1 MFCGVIILFC
11 SIVLMVPLRF
21 LIDNKLLSEFQAHA
35 LGIFLNSFGL
45 IMGGISMQ
53 FKILW
58 LLYIGCALCC
68 GLGGILLYQRI
79 IFNHQLWF
87 NSIGR
92 HNIGA
97 GIFGFIIGL
106 WTIIFFLSSVPLL
119 NRLAIWNVLYV
130 YSGVCVPILSFSL
143 ISITDPISSSSQS
156 SMINNVN
163 KEEGVL
169 DDEKG
174 YETRQDT
181 LFIIIKDEPNET
193 LINELKHIWEKD
205 GIFIVIENIK
215 RLQFNIL
222 NHVLVPLHT
231 VLAESDVKLIMEKY
245 NITSKSLFPDIS
257 RFDPVARVIGLRPGQ
272 VCHIIRPSKTA
283 IEANYY
289 RVCI

>member
-1 MFCGVIILFC
+1 MA
-11 SIVLMVPLRF
+11 SQ
-21 LIDNKLLSEFQAHA
+21 N
-35 LGIFLNSFGL
+35 
-45 IMGGISMQ
+45 
-53 FKILW
+53 
-58 LLYIGCALCC
+58 
-68 GLGGILLYQRI
+68 
-79 IFNHQLWF
+79 
-87 NSIGR
+87 
-92 HNIGA
+92 
-97 GIFGFIIGL
+97 
-106 WTIIFFLSSVPLL
+106 SSV
-119 NRLAIWNVLYV
+119 
-130 YSGVCVPILSFSL
+130 L
-143 ISITDPISSSSQS
+143 ISQIYKSRNTVLELMNKQGYNITDYANFSVSEVN
-156 SMINNVN
+156 SMKQNNQLDMLLEKITEDVDSGRKN
-163 KEEGVL
+163 KIYIRYYLGKAIRPANLQEMI
-169 DDEKG
+169 DDLFLLTETL
-174 YETRQDT
+174 TRQDT

-231 VLAESDVKLIMEKY
+231 VLAESDIKLIMEKY